1 MENYNLR
8 RDKSVG
14 RRREV
19 AALLLLFGTLL
30 LALGMISY
38 LVPFFGAKP
47 ELQAPQQNWIGALG
61 FYSAHFLFSFLG
73 LSAFFPLS
81 LLALS
86 TIRIV
91 CGQKSERRL
100 LLLVLGFS
108 GLALASSGLLG
119 GINAVHPPFD
129 LLQPGGFLGTLIWQL
144 LDRILGTV
152 GTVLFLIYVLVFS

>member
-91 CGQKSERRL
+91 CGQKRKHETCEKFRADQLYALFTSLFNHSCVEKVNKELDGSEFNFIQREKT
-100 LLLVLGFS
+100 S
-108 GLALASSGLLG
+108 
-119 GINAVHPPFD
+119 
-129 LLQPGGFLGTLIWQL
+129 
-144 LDRILGTV
+144 
-152 GTVLFLIYVLVFS
+152 